1 MKKLFNITEEE
12 RKKIL
17 NLHESATSKQYLS
30 EQSTTAAT
38 TPVPTNQTNTPTIS
52 LTIDSNGNFTATYGG
67 KKQTFKPE
75 NTLKQVK
82 DVFFPGFQYKT
93 LQSDKPKELA
103 ASNEPDTSLP
113 NLNIQQPTQQ
123 VAAR

>member
-30 EQSTTAAT
+30 EQASP
-38 TPVPTNQTNTPTIS
+38 TPNQPNTQSIS
-52 LTIDSNGNFTATYGG
+52 LSVDSSGNFTATYAG
-67 KKQTFKPE
+67 KTQTFKPE

-82 DVFFPGFQYKT
+82 DVFFPAASKGFQYQK
-93 LQSDKPKELA
+93 LQSDKPKELT

-113 NLNIQQPTQQ
+113 NLNIQQQNQQ
-123 VAAR
+123 VASR